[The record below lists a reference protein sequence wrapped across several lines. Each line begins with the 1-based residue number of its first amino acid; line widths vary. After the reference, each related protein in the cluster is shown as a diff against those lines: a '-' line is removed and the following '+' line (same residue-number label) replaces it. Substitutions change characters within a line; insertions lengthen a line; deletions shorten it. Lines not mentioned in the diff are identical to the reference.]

1 MSGAEFTPLSP
12 DKCETCGKLRSGW
25 YDERNRHMAT
35 EYLAGVEIYQM
46 AGAYHIANTTV
57 RDIVINELGLMAYT
71 AQSRVQ
77 MHNALMERKDEEE

>member
-1 MSGAEFTPLSP
+1 MSVEFTPLP
-12 DKCETCGKLRSGW
+12 ADKCPECRKIRSSW
-25 YDERNRHMAT
+25 YDERNRHMAE

-46 AGAYHIANTTV
+46 AGAYRIANTTV
-57 RDIVINELGLMAYT
+57 RDIIINELGLMVYT